1 MNVCLID
8 CVCTLNDF
16 SEVEKR
22 SENPIGNEP
31 TKSKGIDNTLTRKV
45 GSNQRVCHKSEDQQT

>member
-1 MNVCLID
+1 MID

-16 SEVEKR
+16 SEVEKC

-31 TKSKGIDNTLTRKV
+31 TKSKGIDNALAREV
-45 GSNQRVCHKSEDQQT
+45 GPD